1 MSGFP
6 EKISQLIEEIAKLP
20 GIGPKSAE
28 RIALFIVSEN
38 KNKVERLV
46 TAIQKAKENLHLCPI
61 CFNLTD
67 KEICNICSDE
77 KRDHSTICVVEE
89 VRDLFA
95 IEKSGEYRGV
105 YHVLHGRID
114 PMNHISVDNLK
125 IKELVE
131 RVAKNDIK
139 EVILAMN
146 PNFNGDITGLY
157 IQKVLKPFGVKVTR
171 IATGLP
177 KGTEIDFV
185 DSVTLTM
192 AIKDR
197 KEII

>member
-6 EKISQLIEEIAKLP
+6 KKVEKLIEEISKLP

-28 RIALFIVSEN
+28 RIALYIVSED
-38 KNKVERLV
+38 KIKVDNLMN
-46 TAIQKAKENLHLCPI
+46 AIHEAKENLHLCPI

-67 KEICNICSDE
+67 KDICNICADE

-114 PMNHISVDNLK
+114 PMNHISVDDLK

-131 RVAKNDIK
+131 RVAKGNIK

-146 PNFNGDITGLY
+146 PNFNGDITSLY

-197 KEII
+197 KEIK

>member
-1 MSGFP
+1 MAGFP
-6 EKISQLIEEIAKLP
+6 KKIENLITEISKLP

-28 RIALFIVSEN
+28 RIALHIISMDDY
-38 KNKVERLV
+38 KVDSLV
-46 TAIQKAKENLHLCPI
+46 NAIKDARKNLHLCPI

-67 KEICNICSDE
+67 KEVCDICSDS

-89 VRDLFA
+89 VSDLYA

-114 PMNHISVDNLK
+114 PMNHISVEDLK

-131 RVAKNDIK
+131 RVAKGGVK
-139 EVILAMN
+139 EVIIATN
-146 PNFNGDITGLY
+146 PNFNGDITSLY
-157 IQKVLKPFGVKVTR
+157 LQKVLKPFGVKISR

-185 DSVTLTM
+185 DSVTLIM

-197 KEII
+197 KEIK